1 MNSSMLSVQF
11 NHAPSVQLLSLNH
24 FRFFFLR
31 DLLYFA
37 MVPATA
43 WQQYLLS
50 RCLQFT
56 VWFHL
61 LYDNMWKVHGNII
74 ENTYLL
80 FTHWLFRLAEIT
92 ECTQDIQSV
101 VFSSVLESEV
111 QHKSIQF
118 YDSVEVSNPP
128 ILVISTLGV
137 FLFFFFFFFY
147 GTPGWMECPLF
158 YPLLFLEKISLYSSD
173 LFSPPYTNLV
183 LFEDL
188 FFNIGRL
195 SLFKKIWVTIC
206 HLVLSVLLL
215 LMHNLLLAV
224 CHKNRK
230 WQWLNL

>member
-111 QHKSIQF
+111 QHKSIPF

-137 FLFFFFFFFY
+137 FLFFFFFFLWNSRMD
-147 GTPGWMECPLF
+147 GMP
-158 YPLLFLEKISLYSSD
+158 
-173 LFSPPYTNLV
+173 
-183 LFEDL
+183 
-188 FFNIGRL
+188 
-195 SLFKKIWVTIC
+195 
-206 HLVLSVLLL
+206 SVLPTS
-215 LMHNLLLAV
+215 V
-224 CHKNRK
+224 FRK
-230 WQWLNL
+230 KFTVFFWFVFSTLY

>member
-1 MNSSMLSVQF
+1 MNLVCNFYLWITSD
-11 NHAPSVQLLSLNH
+11 
-24 FRFFFLR
+24 FFFLR

-111 QHKSIQF
+111 QHKSIPF

-137 FLFFFFFFFY
+137 FLFFFFFFLWNSRMD
-147 GTPGWMECPLF
+147 GMP
-158 YPLLFLEKISLYSSD
+158 
-173 LFSPPYTNLV
+173 
-183 LFEDL
+183 
-188 FFNIGRL
+188 
-195 SLFKKIWVTIC
+195 
-206 HLVLSVLLL
+206 SVLPTS
-215 LMHNLLLAV
+215 V
-224 CHKNRK
+224 FRK
-230 WQWLNL
+230 KFTVFFWFVFSTLY

>member
-1 MNSSMLSVQF
+1 MHLVCNFYLWITSD
-11 NHAPSVQLLSLNH
+11 
-24 FRFFFLR
+24 FFFLR

-111 QHKSIQF
+111 QHKSIPF

-147 GTPGWMECPLF
+147 GTSGWMECPLF
-158 YPLLFLEKISLYSSD
+158 YPLLFLEKNSLYSSD

-215 LMHNLLLAV
+215 LIHNLLLAV
-224 CHKNRK
+224 CYKNRK